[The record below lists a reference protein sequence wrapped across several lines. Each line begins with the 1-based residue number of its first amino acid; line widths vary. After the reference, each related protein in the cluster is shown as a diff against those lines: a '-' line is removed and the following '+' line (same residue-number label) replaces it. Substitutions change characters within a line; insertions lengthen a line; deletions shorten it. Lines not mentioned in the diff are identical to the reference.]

1 MLQSLFRIMIYRED
15 YILFLKLPLT
25 FFSLFSF
32 VIKGEGQA
40 GERGFDLLWCSPSGA
55 AVCSLKGPALH
66 NIDDGVNGPPTL
78 QSGAV
83 GLPV

>member
-1 MLQSLFRIMIYRED
+1 MVRGWA
-15 YILFLKLPLT
+15 
-25 FFSLFSF
+25 
-32 VIKGEGQA
+32 GEEEGEGEEQGEMGRGQA

-78 QSGAV
+78 QSDAV